1 MQELVQTSHKRLC
14 SHRGL
19 ERIAQRHFF
28 EGEQQVCSRLD
39 PHRSKRNLV
48 VFLLSE
54 KRSKLRTSEMLL
66 PLLMRIPL
74 VVAFPSQVRLIP
86 EAVRKCLQELATTS
100 FFARGRTD
108 TSGDGTLLPHNGRLV
123 RGREFLGSE

>member
-1 MQELVQTSHKRLC
+1 MQELVQTCRKRLC
-14 SHRGL
+14 SRRGL

-28 EGEQQVCSRLD
+28 EGEQQVCSRFD
-39 PHRSKRNLV
+39 PHRSKCNLI
-48 VFLLSE
+48 VFLLLE
-54 KRSKLRTSEMLL
+54 QRSKLHTSEMLL

-74 VVAFPSQVRLIP
+74 VVAFPSQVRFIA

-108 TSGDGTLLPHNGRLV
+108 TSGDGTNLLPHAGRLV
-123 RGREFLGSE
+123 RGREFL